1 MTQTAEQTRQ
11 NHDDAVRQIG
21 RLIDEIARLSDG
33 GISSADYFGAFLKQ
47 TIAGLSAR
55 AGAVWMRTNETTLRL
70 EQQVNLDQVGID
82 ETEAVR
88 RNHEIL
94 LRQVLEDGRPWHRP
108 FSNGKPASPGVAGN
122 PTNYELLIAPI
133 TFDNAVVGLIEV
145 WLNPGTQGAWALQL
159 LVRLA
164 ELASLYVHKLRLREM
179 IQQQQLW
186 TELESFARQAHGSL
200 DPTQVAY
207 LVANEGRRLTGCDR
221 LSVGLREGKRVR
233 VEAVSGADLVE
244 ARSKLIQLMRQLLE
258 HVLVWG
264 EKLVYDG
271 TPDASLPPD
280 VLAALDDY
288 LAVSPTKFLVALPL
302 RDDREKDDRSVL
314 LLECFE
320 ADAAPAQLTSRLEA
334 ISRHAAS
341 ALYNASAYRRIPLP
355 WLWRPIAKLQEGVG
369 GKARATSISVALGVT
384 LLVAILVLV
393 PYPLKTDAK
402 GQLLP
407 EVRRWVYSPVEGE
420 VVRFEEGVQ
429 PGSLVA
435 EGQPLVLLY
444 DVQLE
449 IKFAQLTSEIASAQ
463 QAVESLA
470 HEETAATTEADRL
483 RLSTEKKQREF
494 LRNRK
499 ILERTALRERTG
511 SEEGRPG
518 YFWIKSPLAGT
529 VLNSDFRENLTN
541 RNVKPS
547 EPLLRIGDKRK
558 PWEIELKV
566 PQKHIG
572 HLVEAFD
579 PGNLDDE
586 LDVDLKLL
594 SSPTRTYKGK
604 LSRRRI
610 GSQAISNRD
619 DVGSP
624 EPVIVASVRIDGP
637 GIAEPDRIPPDLLV
651 SGTEVHTRARCGNH
665 ALGYCLFHGLW
676 EFFKEKVWFW

>member
-1 MTQTAEQTRQ
+1 MPTTEQARL

-21 RLIDEIARLSDG
+21 RVIDEIARLSERG
-33 GISSADYFGAFLKQ
+33 LTSSDYFGAFLKQ

-55 AGAVWMRTNETTLRL
+55 AGAVWMRSGESTLRL
-70 EQQVNLDQVGID
+70 EQQINLDQTGIN
-82 ETEAVR
+82 ETEGAR
-88 RNHEIL
+88 QNHETL
-94 LRQVLEDGRPWHRP
+94 LRQVFEDGRPWHRP
-108 FSNGKPASPGVAGN
+108 PSMRRPASPGAGN
-122 PTNYELLIAPI
+122 PTNHELLIAPI
-133 TFDNAVVGLIEV
+133 SFDNSVVGLIEI
-145 WLNPGTQGAWALQL
+145 WLDPGAHAAWALQL
-159 LVRLA
+159 LIRLA

-179 IQQQQLW
+179 IKQQ
-186 TELESFARQAHGSL
+186 ELFGELASFARQAHGSL
-200 DPTQVAY
+200 DPTEVAY

-221 LSVGLREGKRVR
+221 LSVGLREDKRVR

-244 ARSKLIQLMRQLLE
+244 TRSKLIQLMRRLLE
-258 HVLVWG
+258 QVFAWG
-264 EKLVYDG
+264 EKLVFDG
-271 TPDASLPPD
+271 RPDATLPPN
-280 VLAALDDY
+280 VLAALDAY
-288 LAVSPTKFLVALPL
+288 LAVSASKFLVALPL
-302 RDDREKDDRSVL
+302 RDDRERDGRSVL

-320 ADAAPAQLTSRLEA
+320 ADGVRAQSMNRLEE
-334 ISRHAAS
+334 ISPHAAA

-355 WLWRPIAKLQEGVG
+355 WLWQPVAKLHEGLG
-369 GKARATSISVALGVT
+369 GKTRATAISIAVGIL
-384 LLVAILVLV
+384 LLVSALVLI

-407 EVRRWVYSPVEGE
+407 EVRRWVYSPVEGQ

-449 IKFAQLTSEIASAQ
+449 IKFAQLASEIASAQ
-463 QAVESLA
+463 QAVEALA
-470 HEETAATTEADRL
+470 HEETAATTENDRL

-499 ILERTALRERTG
+499 ILERSALRERTG

-518 YFWIKSPLAGT
+518 YFWIKSPLTGT

-541 RNVKPS
+541 RTVKPS

-558 PWEIELKV
+558 PWEIELKI

-572 HLVEAFD
+572 RLLTSFD
-579 PGNLDDE
+579 AGNPDDE
-586 LDVDLKLL
+586 LEVDLKLL
-594 SSPTRTYKGK
+594 SSPMRTYKGK
-604 LSRRRI
+604 LSRRKI

-619 DVGSP
+619 DMGSS

-637 GIAEPDRIPPDLLV
+637 GIAECDRIPADLLV
-651 SGTEVHTRARCGNH
+651 SGTEVHTRARCGNY

-676 EFFKEKVWFW
+676 EFFKENVWFW

>member
-11 NHDDAVRQIG
+11 SHDDAVRQIG
-21 RLIDEIARLSDG
+21 RVIDEIARLSDRG
-33 GISSADYFGAFLKQ
+33 LAPADYFGAFLKQ

-55 AGAVWMRTNETTLRL
+55 AGAVWMRTNENTLRL
-70 EQQVNLDQVGID
+70 EQHANLDQVGID
-82 ETEAVR
+82 ETEAGR
-88 RNHEIL
+88 RNHEML

-108 FSNGKPASPGVAGN
+108 PSNGKPASPAASN
-122 PTNYELLIAPI
+122 PTNHELLIAPI
-133 TFDNAVVGLIEV
+133 NFDNAVVGLIEI
-145 WLNPGTQGAWALQL
+145 WLNPGTQAAWALQL

-164 ELASLYVHKLRLREM
+164 ELASLHVHKLRLREM
-179 IQQQQLW
+179 IQQQELW

-200 DPTQVAY
+200 DPTEVAY
-207 LVANEGRRLTGCDR
+207 LVANEGRRLTACDR
-221 LSVGLREGKRVR
+221 LTVGLREGKRVR

-258 HVLVWG
+258 RVLTWG

-271 TPDASLPPD
+271 TPDGTLPPD

-288 LAVSPTKFLVALPL
+288 LAVSGTKFLIALPL
-302 RDDREKDDRSVL
+302 RDDRERDNRSVL
-314 LLECFE
+314 LLECFD
-320 ADAAPAQLTSRLEA
+320 ADAAPAQLTSQLEV
-334 ISRHAAS
+334 ISRHAAA
-341 ALYNASAYRRIPLP
+341 ALYNASAYRRIPLS
-355 WLWRPIAKLQEGVG
+355 WLWQPVAKLQEGVG
-369 GKARATSISVALGVT
+369 GKARATAISVAAGIM
-384 LLVAILVLV
+384 LLVATLVLV

-407 EVRRWVYSPVEGE
+407 EVRRWVYSPVEGQ

-470 HEETAATTEADRL
+470 HEETAAITEIDRL

-499 ILERTALRERTG
+499 ILERIALRERTG

-529 VLNSDFRENLTN
+529 VLNSGFRENLTN

-579 PGNLDDE
+579 PGNPDDE

-594 SSPTRTYKGK
+594 SLPTRTYKGK

-619 DVGSP
+619 DVGSQ
-624 EPVIVASVRIDGP
+624 EPVLVASVRIDGP

-651 SGTEVHTRARCGNH
+651 SGTEVHTRARCGNY

-676 EFFKEKVWFW
+676 EFFKEMVWFW